1 MSSYMPT
8 PDEYLSQASRDQQGP
23 RPGKFKRFLK
33 WLLAIIGLFLVLAV
47 VYIGINLARLS
58 INPFDF
64 SALKGESDGRIN
76 ILVLGVGDP
85 GHAGEKLSD
94 TNMVVSISPATKQMA
109 YISIPRDL
117 RVNIPGYGF
126 AKINEAN
133 ALGGPAL
140 ARQVVQNTL
149 GIPIDYYAKADF
161 SGLKRAVDAVGGVD
175 VNVQQA
181 LSDPEYPCA
190 KDESKACGLQI
201 AAGPQHMDGTV
212 ALEYARCRK
221 GDCGNDFGRALRQQ
235 EILQAMKF
243 KMFQPSFY
251 LNLVK
256 INDMASVLGDD
267 IETDLSINQLVHLSQ
282 LTKSIPPEQ
291 VINVVFSN
299 QPGGLLTS
307 GGGSDL
313 VPVGGSFTRM
323 QAAAQNVFTA
333 APPPKPE

>member
-1 MSSYMPT
+1 MPT
-8 PDEYLSQASRDQQGP
+8 PDQYLSSIDPSHSPQPNR
-23 RPGKFKRFLK
+23 FKRFIK
-33 WLLAIIGLFLVLAV
+33 WFLVVVVLFLVLAAI
-47 VYIGINLARLS
+47 YIGTNLARLS

-64 SALKGESDGRIN
+64 SPLKGESEGRIN

-109 YISIPRDL
+109 YISLPRDL
-117 RVNIPGYGF
+117 RVKIPGYGF

-140 ARQVVQNTL
+140 ARQTVQDTL

-161 SGLKRAVDAVGGVD
+161 TGLKRAVDAVGGVD
-175 VNVQQA
+175 INVQQA

-190 KDESKACGLQI
+190 KDESKACGLVI
-201 AAGPQHMDGTV
+201 AAGQQHMNGTV

-221 GDCGNDFGRALRQQ
+221 GNCGNDFGRALRQQ
-235 EILQAMKF
+235 EVLQQMKS

-251 LNLVK
+251 LNLVR
-256 INDMASVLGDD
+256 INDMASVLGDN
-267 IETDLSINQLVHLSQ
+267 IETDLSINQLVRLSQ

-313 VPVGGSFTRM
+313 VPVGGSFTRI
-323 QAAAQNVFTA
+323 QAAVQNVFTVT
-333 APPPKPE
+333 PPPKPE